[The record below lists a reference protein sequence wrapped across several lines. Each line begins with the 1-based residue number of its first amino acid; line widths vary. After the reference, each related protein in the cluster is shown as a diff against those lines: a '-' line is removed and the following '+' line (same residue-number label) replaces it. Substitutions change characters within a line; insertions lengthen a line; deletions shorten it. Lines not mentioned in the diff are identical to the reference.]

1 MDPQDK
7 KVALRAITYGL
18 YVMTS
23 QAGDLVGGGGVNWL
37 TQTSFDPPL
46 LTAAVKAD
54 SGLCAAIEA
63 GGTFA
68 VNVTGCFAIGL
79 LAQLAESRG
88 VPSGQAR
95 TFLFVGVLGGYTTF
109 SAFGNETIGLLRGG
123 EALAAAANA
132 GGQVALGLLAV
143 VLGRAAAQLLWR

>member
-1 MDPQDK
+1 MK
-7 KVALRAITYGL
+7 TLALVFL
-18 YVMTS
+18 
-23 QAGDLVGGGGVNWL
+23 GGGIGASL
-37 TQTSFDPPL
+37 RHL
-46 LTAAVKAD
+46 LGGAAQAL
-54 SGLCAAIEA
+54 SRSATFPW
-63 GGTFA
+63 GTFA

-88 VPSGQAR
+88 VPSGQGR

-132 GGQVALGLLAV
+132 GGQVVLGLLAV